1 VAFARSRTMLMAN
14 QKFLQLYEDTVSLL
28 YQQFELLKKQIFA
41 LDKARDHLLLKLMSG
56 EVAV

>member
-1 VAFARSRTMLMAN
+1 MLMAN